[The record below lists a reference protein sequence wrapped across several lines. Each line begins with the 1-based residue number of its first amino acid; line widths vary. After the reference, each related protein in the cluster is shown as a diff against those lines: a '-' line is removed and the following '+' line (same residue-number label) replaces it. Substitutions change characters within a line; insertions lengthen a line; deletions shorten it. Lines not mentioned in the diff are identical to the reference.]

1 MKNRGLL
8 ESALIE
14 LDKTNIISEEE
25 RDLITREHSIQI
37 ILERLNWD
45 KELRRRI
52 RAHLKK
58 LPPETHP
65 GEEPV
70 LSDTV
75 IYHLVN
81 AMHTSGI
88 TMKQA
93 HELIAR
99 PGLNADSIKTK
110 YYRGKAK
117 FKIKK

>member
-1 MKNRGLL
+1 MKNRDLL
-8 ESALIE
+8 ESELIQ
-14 LDKTNIISEEE
+14 LDETIIITEEE
-25 RDLITREHSIQI
+25 RELIIREHSIQI

-45 KELRRRI
+45 KELRRRV

-58 LPPETHP
+58 LPPENHP

-70 LSDTV
+70 LSDAV

-81 AMHTSGI
+81 AINSSGM
-88 TMKQA
+88 TMKKA

-99 PGLNADSIKTK
+99 PGLSAESIKTK

-117 FKIKK
+117 FKAKK